1 MAEDGFTVNNFDHLE
16 EAQNSVSYG
25 IYDTQD
31 NCWIGDETG
40 PRVFTR
46 EDSAKA
52 KGMPHQVLAKI
63 AAMMAEMQL
72 GYKPG
77 RFVAAEF
84 NAENLR
90 LRDSVET
97 KMTPLE
103 ALIKLENGQ

>member
-1 MAEDGFTVNNFDHLE
+1 MAEDGFTVNNFEHLE
-16 EAQNSVSYG
+16 AQSDVSYG

-31 NCWIGDETG
+31 NCWIGDDKG
-40 PRVFTR
+40 PKLFTR

-52 KGMPHQVLAKI
+52 KGMPQQVMARI

-72 GYKPG
+72 GYAPG
-77 RFVAAEF
+77 RFQAAEF
-84 NAENLR
+84 HAQDLR
-90 LRDSVET
+90 LKDSVDT